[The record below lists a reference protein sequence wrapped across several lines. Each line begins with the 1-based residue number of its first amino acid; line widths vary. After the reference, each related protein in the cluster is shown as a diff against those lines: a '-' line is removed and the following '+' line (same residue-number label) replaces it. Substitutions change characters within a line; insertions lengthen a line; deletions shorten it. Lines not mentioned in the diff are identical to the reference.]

1 MIDWT
6 VADVP
11 SKVESTA
18 TRAEDSEPVKN
29 VFNEVSEAGP
39 LVLVTFTRKLIPTI
53 SLAARR
59 DPEIAV
65 VLKIV
70 TWLVEDTPVTEPD
83 ATALINRPRRASNSA
98 LPMPLSCM
106 KTTTYDDPDG
116 GLSVDV
122 GIGLVLMRI
131 RSEYCRVGSAA
142 PIREVRLLLD
152 TKEDVSFCITK

>member
-1 MIDWT
+1 M
-6 VADVP
+6 
-11 SKVESTA
+11 
-18 TRAEDSEPVKN
+18 
-29 VFNEVSEAGP
+29 FNEVSAAGP

-83 ATALINRPRRASNSA
+83 ATALMNRPRRASNSV

-106 KTTTYDDPDG
+106 KTTTYDDTDG

-122 GIGLVLMRI
+122 GIGFVLKTANDI
-131 RSEYCRVGSAA
+131 LLNIELTEVSAA
-142 PIREVRLLLD
+142 YMEPFDASEDTDVCILL
-152 TKEDVSFCITK
+152 